1 MKNAAVALA
10 LIGLMASPLAAQSR
24 RGRDGGQRIPP
35 GHMPPP
41 GMCRVWYEGVP
52 PGRQPSPMNCRDA
65 ETIASRGSGA
75 RVIYGDDDRWGRER
89 DRSRDRRTTY
99 PYPDRDG

>member
-65 ETIASRGSGA
+65 ETIASRDSGA
-75 RVIYGDDDRWGRER
+75 RVIYGGAGRQIGR
-89 DRSRDRRTTY
+89 AHV
-99 PYPDRDG
+99 